1 MKKTFYLIILVSL
14 LAAGCLE
21 TKEAWPA
28 TVSDSILGEVGWIS
42 AGDVVKQSQVQ
53 EIAGNSVK
61 LNMAI
66 MPYMDDTLA
75 KDIKGQVQKTTTL
88 SVDYDA
94 VTSQLTS
101 KLITLRLVLPS
112 GISLPSS
119 IVNSFIESQIQTIAS
134 QNNIRDFH
142 NTGKKSITLD
152 NGKNVDLTIFKGKI
166 SEDFGTADI
175 KGMLSSW
182 SDSGSTII
190 VFGIMPEA
198 DIIIKPEN
206 EEALTIKI
214 DSEKESTKMVKL
226 IQNVK

>member
-1 MKKTFYLIILVSL
+1 
-14 LAAGCLE
+14 
-21 TKEAWPA
+21 
-28 TVSDSILGEVGWIS
+28 
-42 AGDVVKQSQVQ
+42 
-53 EIAGNSVK
+53 
-61 LNMAI
+61 MAI

-75 KDIKGQVQKTTTL
+75 KDIKGQVRKTTTRSL
-88 SVDYDA
+88 DDNA

-101 KLITLRLVLPS
+101 KLTTLRLVLPS

-119 IVNSFIESQIQTIAS
+119 IVNSFIDSQIQMIAS
-134 QNNIRDFH
+134 QNNIQDFH
-142 NTGKKSITLD
+142 NTGKKSITLA
-152 NGKNVDLTIFKGKI
+152 NGKNVDVTIFKGRI

-198 DIIIKPEN
+198 DIIIKPEDG
-206 EEALTIKI
+206 ETFTIKI
-214 DSEKESTKMVKL
+214 DSEKESKKMEKL